1 VTACRS
7 DKGSDVSA
15 EPESSQAVT
24 VTCGAFPGADAG
36 ADRRRISKGA
46 GLNITNFP
54 SEPISYR

>member
-36 ADRRRISKGA
+36 ADETEKKRGR
-46 GLNITNFP
+46 
-54 SEPISYR
+54 